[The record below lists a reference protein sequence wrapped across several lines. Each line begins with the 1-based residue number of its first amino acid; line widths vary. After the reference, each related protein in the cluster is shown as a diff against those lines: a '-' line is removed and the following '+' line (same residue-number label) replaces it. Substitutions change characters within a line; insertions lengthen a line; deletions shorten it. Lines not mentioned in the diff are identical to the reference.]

1 MRLVHAEC
9 NDGDAQDGL
18 FKIVL
23 PYSVD
28 IWPAHV
34 PKGALAR
41 EVVSTRAHQYL
52 TEALVLEAH
61 ARMEYH
67 DAHTM
72 TFSLPSKISKFGSV

>member
-1 MRLVHAEC
+1 MRLVYAEC

-18 FKIVL
+18 FKIIL

-52 TEALVLEAH
+52 TVKLSSLKPTPEWSI
-61 ARMEYH
+61 MM
-67 DAHTM
+67 HTQ
-72 TFSLPSKISKFGSV
+72 